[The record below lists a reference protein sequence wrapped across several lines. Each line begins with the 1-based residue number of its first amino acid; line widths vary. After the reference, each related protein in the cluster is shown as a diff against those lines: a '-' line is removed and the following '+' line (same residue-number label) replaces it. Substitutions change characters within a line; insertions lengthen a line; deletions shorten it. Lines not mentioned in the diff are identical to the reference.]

1 MNPEKQKCYLAYFNG
16 QRGAERNPAN
26 YQRRDD
32 GSHIYNNTEDYY
44 EWWYFDASFD
54 NGYHMVTT
62 LHYRNLF
69 LKPMVPSVQMFI
81 YCPDGTRIDRYDL
94 MKPEEVSADPDCC
107 HVVMGDNRAR
117 DRGDRY
123 ELELRI
129 KDAGA
134 RLTFRNAVPPWKPGQ
149 GFNYRDE
156 ENQMTAGWV
165 VPVPHAH
172 VEGNLFVGDQTIPVK
187 GAGYHDHNWGN
198 YPCCQTFRGWYWGR
212 IHSSQYTVDYGWVL
226 PRDEAA
232 PVVSPLLIARK
243 GEILLSTD
251 MMSAKLIDVEKD
263 LEFGQDIAGQLAF
276 QTDVLGVSLDLDIRT
291 CRIIESTR
299 LPRVADWDQY
309 YYRFLADYDMT
320 VTVDGRKETVAGD
333 MLHEY
338 ISL

>member
-32 GSHIYNNTEDYY
+32 GSHIYHNTETYY

-62 LHYRNLF
+62 FHYRNLF

-94 MKPEEVSADPDCC
+94 FKPEEVSADPDCC
-107 HVVMGDNRAR
+107 HVVMGQNRAR
-117 DRGDRY
+117 DMGDHY
-123 ELELRI
+123 ELDLRI

-156 ENQMTAGWV
+156 EDNMTAGWV

-172 VEGNLFVGDQTIPVK
+172 VEGALFLKDQTIPVK
-187 GAGYHDHNWGN
+187 GSGYHDHNWGN
-198 YPCCQTFRGWYWGR
+198 YPCYQTFRGWYWGR
-212 IHSSQYTVDYGWVL
+212 IHHEKYTVDYGWVL
-226 PRDEAA
+226 PRDEEA
-232 PVVSPLLIARK
+232 PVVSPLLIARE
-243 GEILLSTD
+243 GEIILSTD
-251 MMSAKLIDVEKD
+251 MMAAELNDVEKD
-263 LEFGQDIAGQLAF
+263 AQFDQDIAGRIILRSDA
-276 QTDVLGVSLDLDIRT
+276 LGVGLHLDIRT
-291 CRIIESTR
+291 RRTIESTR

-320 VTVDGRKETVAGD
+320 VEVDGQSDAFSGE

-338 ISL
+338 IRL